1 MKRLAIAALVI
12 LISRA
17 LYAQKKDVA
26 RFAPGPASSFH
37 SKQTNDNVTVAAEAY
52 DTDEL
57 AQTAFGKLNP
67 YQYGVLP
74 ILVIIQNDTGQA
86 LRLENLTVELID
98 AANRHVEATPASEV
112 QYINGPSRPSATA
125 GTGGAPLPIPHKKHK
140 NPLGAWE
147 IEGRAFAPKM
157 LPPQESAN
165 GFFYFQARIL
175 PGAHL
180 YLTGIQQAAS
190 GKELFYFEVPL
201 ETHR

>member
-1 MKRLAIAALVI
+1 MQKLASALVV
-12 LISRA
+12 LISA
-17 LYAQKKDVA
+17 AAVFAQKNGEA

-52 DTDEL
+52 DSDEL
-57 AQTAFGKLNP
+57 ARTAFGKLNP
-67 YQYGVLP
+67 NQYGVLP

-86 LRLENLTVELID
+86 LRLDNVMVEFID
-98 AANRHVEATPASEV
+98 ASNRQVEATPASEL
-112 QYINGPSRPSATA
+112 QYIDGPSRPSATA

-140 NPLGAWE
+140 NPLSAWE

-157 LPPQESAN
+157 LPAHESAN
-165 GFFYFQARIL
+165 GFFYFQARML

-190 GKELFYFEVPL
+190 GKDVFYFEIPL
-201 ETHR
+201 EMHR